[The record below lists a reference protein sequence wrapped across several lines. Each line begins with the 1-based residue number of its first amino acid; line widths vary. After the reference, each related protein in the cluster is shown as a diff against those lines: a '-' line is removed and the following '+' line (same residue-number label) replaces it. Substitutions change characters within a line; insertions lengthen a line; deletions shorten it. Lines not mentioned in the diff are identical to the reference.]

1 MKTQTTPN
9 LNLNNVTKAEE
20 VFQLASKDLIAFG
33 KLFLPDDFM
42 RSETPPFH
50 YEVADCIDDPTV
62 KQLAIILPR
71 GHGKTVLTKASIL
84 KDFLFCPSDDMLFYA
99 WVSATQKLSVGNM
112 DYIKHHLE
120 YNDKIKYYFG
130 STKGHKWTEEDIEL
144 SNGCKLISKSNVAG
158 IRGGAKLHKRYDLI
172 ILDDFEHEQNT
183 ITRDA
188 RDKNAN
194 LVTAVV
200 YPALEPHTG
209 RLRVNG
215 TPVHHDS
222 FINNL
227 LINHS
232 RAKKAKVDFAWKMI
246 TYKAITDSNQPLW
259 QSFFP
264 RSKLEEKKKFY
275 ADSGRPQKF
284 FQEYMMEVQSLE
296 DSLWTRE
303 HIKYWEGY
311 YDYDVEENQNYL
323 VINGERFPVNT
334 FVGCDPAT
342 DIDTK
347 ESDFSVILAIAI
359 DSENNLYALEYER
372 HRSIPT
378 VGQKSIDGER
388 IGKKGVVDYIMDMH
402 EKYHCISSTV
412 EDVAMNR
419 SVFQALNS
427 ERRRLNKFEIAV
439 IPEKPGGRQKI
450 NRIYSGLS
458 GRFSTGTVHLREN
471 MFDLIN
477 EIVTFGPR
485 MAHDDTIETL
495 YYAQMHAFPPN
506 MRKDG
511 ESRKW
516 YKPKKKAK
524 HWVVA

>member
-1 MKTQTTPN
+1 VNINTQ
-9 LNLNNVTKAEE
+9 NVSQAEE
-20 VFQLASKDLIAFG
+20 VFELASKDLISFG

-50 YEVADCIDDPTV
+50 YEVSDAIDDKSV

-84 KDFLFCPSDDMLFYA
+84 KDFVFCPKDDMLFYA

-120 YNDKIKYYFG
+120 FNDKFLYYFG
-130 STKGHKWTEEDIEL
+130 KTKGGKWTEEDIEL
-144 SNGCKLISKSNVAG
+144 SNGCKLISKSNVSG

-172 ILDDFEHEQNT
+172 ILDDFEHEANT
-183 ITRDA
+183 ISRDA

-200 YPALEPHTG
+200 YPAIEPHTG

-215 TPVHHDS
+215 TPVHYDS

-227 LINHS
+227 LINHD
-232 RAKKAKVDFAWKMI
+232 RAKSDNKDFAWKLI
-246 TYKAITDSNQPLW
+246 TYKAITKSGESLW
-259 QSFFP
+259 HSWFP
-264 RSKLEEKKKFY
+264 KKKLEEKKKFY
-275 ADSGRPQKF
+275 HDSGQASKF
-284 FQEYMMEVQSLE
+284 YQEYMMEVQSAE
-296 DSLWTRE
+296 DSLWSRK
-303 HIKYWEGY
+303 HIKYWKGFYEYGA
-311 YDYDVEENQNYL
+311 DDNQSYL
-323 VINGERFPVNT
+323 IIDGEKFPVNC

-347 ESDFSVILAIAI
+347 EADFSVIMCIAI
-359 DSENNLYALEYER
+359 DSDNNLYTLEYER

-378 VGQKSIDGER
+378 IGAKNAENEVIDR
-388 IGKKGVVDYIMDMH
+388 KGVVDYILEMH
-402 EKYHCISSTV
+402 QKYHCISSTV

-419 SVFQALNS
+419 SVFQALND
-427 ERRRLNKFEIAV
+427 ERRRLNKFDVAV

-458 GRFSTGTVHLREN
+458 GRFSMGTVHIREN
-471 MFDLIN
+471 MFDLTN

-485 MAHDDTIETL
+485 MAHDDTIEAL
-495 YYAQMHAFPPN
+495 FYANLHSFPPN
-506 MRKDG
+506 MKKNK
-511 ESRKW
+511 ENSTW
-516 YKPKKKAK
+516 FKPKRKAK
-524 HWVVA
+524 SWIVA

>member
-1 MKTQTTPN
+1 MNINTQN
-9 LNLNNVTKAEE
+9 ISQAEE
-20 VFQLASKDLIAFG
+20 TLRLAYKDLIAFG

-42 RSETPPFH
+42 RSETPAFH
-50 YEVADCIDDPTV
+50 FEMADAIDDLNV

-84 KDFLFCPSDDMLFYA
+84 KDFVFCPKDDMHFYA

-120 YNDKIKYYFG
+120 FNEQIKYYFG
-130 STKGHKWTEEDIEL
+130 SLKGKKWTEEDIEL
-144 SNGCKLISKSNVAG
+144 TNGCKLISKSNVAG

-172 ILDDFEHEQNT
+172 ILDDFEHEANT
-183 ITRDA
+183 ITRES

-200 YPALEPHTG
+200 YPAIEPHTG

-215 TPVHHDS
+215 TPVHYDS

-227 LINHS
+227 IINHE
-232 RAKKAKVDFAWKMI
+232 RAVSDNKDFAWKLI
-246 TYKAITDSNQPLW
+246 TYKAILPSGETLW
-259 QSFFP
+259 PSWFDKK
-264 RSKLEEKKKFY
+264 KLEEKKRFYIDSGQHSKFY
-275 ADSGRPQKF
+275 
-284 FQEYMMEVQSLE
+284 QEYMMEVQSAE
-296 DSLWTRE
+296 DALFTRE
-303 HIKYWEGY
+303 HIKFWKGY
-311 YDYDVEENQNYL
+311 YDYDADENQNNL
-323 VINGERFPVNT
+323 VIGGERIPVNT
-334 FVGCDPAT
+334 FIGCDPAT

-347 ESDFSVILAIAI
+347 ESDFSVIMCIAI
-359 DSENNLYALEYER
+359 DPDNNLYVLEYER

-378 VGQKSIDGER
+378 
-388 IGKKGVVDYIMDMH
+388 IGPKDVHGNILNKKGVVDYILEMH
-402 EKYHCISSTV
+402 QKYRCISSTV

-419 SVFQALNS
+419 SIFQALNE
-427 ERRRLNKFEIAV
+427 ERRRLNKFDVAV
-439 IPEKPGGRQKI
+439 VPEKPGGRQKA

-458 GRFSTGTVHLREN
+458 GRFSTGTVYVREN

-495 YYAQMHAFPPN
+495 FYANIHAFPPSLVQK
-506 MRKDG
+506 KD
-511 ESRKW
+511 KTW
-516 YKPKKKAK
+516 FKPKKKAK
-524 HWVVA
+524 SWIVA